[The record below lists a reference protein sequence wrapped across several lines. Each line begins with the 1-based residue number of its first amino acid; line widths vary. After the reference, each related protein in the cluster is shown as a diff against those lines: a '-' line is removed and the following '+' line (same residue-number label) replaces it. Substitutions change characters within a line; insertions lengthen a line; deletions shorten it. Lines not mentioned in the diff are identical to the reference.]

1 MSGSPSVS
9 SPLLGD
15 FSLPDHCRLS
25 RGKPVGD
32 GLSLALLPVVF
43 FTVVF
48 LSAWSCWKSL
58 GGRFHAAF

>member
-1 MSGSPSVS
+1 MSGSPSVN

-15 FSLPDHCRLS
+15 FSLSDRLS
-25 RGKPVGD
+25 RGKPVWD
-32 GLSLALLPVVF
+32 GLSQALLPVNF

-58 GGRFHAAF
+58 GDRFHAAF